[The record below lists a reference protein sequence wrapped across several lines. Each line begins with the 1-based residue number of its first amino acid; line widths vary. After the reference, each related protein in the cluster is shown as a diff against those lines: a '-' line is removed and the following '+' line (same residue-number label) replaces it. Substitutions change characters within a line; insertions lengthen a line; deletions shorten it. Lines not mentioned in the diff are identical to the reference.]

1 MITNSTAHGVEHF
14 QNRHPKY
21 SELFSQAQAKGK
33 DMLLFAKQLLESE
46 IKIVPSSKSKL
57 TT

>member
-1 MITNSTAHGVEHF
+1 MTTNSTAHGVEHF

-46 IKIVPSSKSKL
+46 NKIVPSSKSN
-57 TT
+57 